1 MEDSCIFTLYR
12 LLLDKFLDE
21 IPSDEWRRT
30 KSGLDW
36 PAPENATFE
45 KIVGAVLVQNAN
57 WRNNASKALE
67 NLRSMGFLEPSKIIE
82 ALSNMLKDA
91 IRPAGFASRKLKAL
105 YEVSKLM
112 INVRLDS
119 LDTYSLRR
127 RLLDVNGIGPE
138 TSDTIL
144 LYAFNRPV
152 IPVSK
157 FARRILKRFCNLQLK
172 DYTGWQKHIQENI
185 PKDVEIYKTFHALL
199 VEFGLKYCTNKP
211 RCNLCPIKMDCKLAK
226 SLYAGNLDSV
236 YFKHDPT
243 ARCSASV
250 LFKSLNEE

>member
-1 MEDSCIFTLYR
+1 MEDSCTFTLYR

-45 KIVGAVLVQNAN
+45 KIVGAILVQNAN
-57 WRNNASKALE
+57 WRNNASKAVE
-67 NLRSMGFLEPSKIIE
+67 NLRRMEVLEPSKIIE
-82 ALSNMLKDA
+82 MPSKALKDA

-138 TSDTIL
+138 TADTIL

-157 FARRILKRFCNLQLK
+157 FARRILERFCNLQLK
-172 DYTGWQKHIQENI
+172 SRTDWQKHIQENM

-211 RCNLCPIKMDCKLAK
+211 RCNSCPIKMDCKLAK
-226 SLYAGNLDSV
+226 SSYADNLDLV

-243 ARCSASV
+243 AKCSNSA
-250 LFKSLNEE
+250 F

>member
-1 MEDSCIFTLYR
+1 MEGSCTFTLYR

-30 KSGLDW
+30 RSGLDW

-57 WRNNASKALE
+57 WRNNASKAVE
-67 NLRSMGFLEPSKIIE
+67 NLRKMGVLEPSKIIE
-82 ALSNMLKDA
+82 IPSNVLKDA

-119 LDTYSLRR
+119 LDAYSLRR
-127 RLLDVNGIGPE
+127 RLLDINGIGPE

-144 LYAFNRPV
+144 LYAFNRLV

-157 FARRILKRFCNLQLK
+157 FARRILERFCSLQLK
-172 DYTGWQKHIQENI
+172 NYTDWQKHIQENI
-185 PKDVEIYKTFHALL
+185 PRDVEIYKTFHALL

-226 SLYAGNLDSV
+226 SSYANPI

-243 ARCSASV
+243 ARCSTSV
-250 LFKSLNEE
+250 LFKSLNGE

>member
-82 ALSNMLKDA
+82 APSNMLKDA